1 MHASVQYIFKESK
14 LRREIEKHAQQTEV
28 PPDTVLLK
36 TGQHVKLLPVVLQ
49 GIVKVVRED
58 EVSNELLL
66 CYIKPGE
73 SCVMSFSA

>member
-36 TGQHVKLLPVVLQ
+36 TGQHVKLLSVVLQVQ

-58 EVSNELLL
+58 KASNELLL

-73 SCVMSFSA
+73 S